1 MPLHRYIIR
10 SFLFISISLQ
20 TSCATAPWP
29 DDKVKGKNAEEKI
42 ENAKENHIEED
53 GSVETLKILYAT
65 QEQEV
70 NKLLIEGE
78 IAFKRKYLEE
88 AMDIYQRI
96 LRLSHN
102 HPKAMFALAEIEQ
115 FKKHTQKV
123 QEAESLYDQQKLDE
137 AKQIVHEVLL
147 ENPEFVDALIMSDK
161 IQTTNPQEKAGPP
174 TLVSKNKQPI
184 TLNFRDANIKVVFEA
199 LSNVTGINFIL
210 DSDIKNTTKATV
222 FIKNASVEEAIETVL
237 SSNGLLKKN
246 LTDKSALVYPNLKK
260 KTDEYQELMVRNFY
274 ITNTTAARIAD
285 MLRAVLKVKDVYV
298 DDRINMLVVRDTP
311 EVIRVAEKM
320 VAANDL
326 PDPEVMLDLE
336 IIEINRSRLQE
347 LGINYPSQLSI
358 SNRSTVTLE
367 ALLND
372 VTERNTIVTSYNGI
386 SPSLIF
392 RKTTGDINILSN
404 PRIRV
409 KNNEKAHIEVGDKIP
424 LITTTVVSGNAT
436 SSAQSIQYLD
446 VGLKLDIQ
454 PKVSIDNYVNIQLG
468 LQVNSLGNQVTTING
483 APVFQIGSRNA
494 NTVLRLKD
502 GETQILGGLISDDER
517 ESANKL
523 PGLGDIPFLG
533 RLFSNNSKNKQKTE
547 IVLVVTP
554 HIISNIKRPEAK
566 ITEHWTGTDTH
577 ITDKPLLSFPSK
589 NHEKDNQI
597 SRSNPVEET
606 KQEDSLSEQPPIIEA
621 KDNDANKRDQVEKT
635 TTNIDVTPSINSQP
649 SGAFTQDINS
659 LSKPIQSIE
668 LDSKK

>member
-10 SFLFISISLQ
+10 LILFISISLQ

-42 ENAKENHIEED
+42 ENAKENHIDED
-53 GSVETLKILYAT
+53 GSVESLKTLYAT

-70 NKLLIEGE
+70 NNLLNEGE
-78 IAFKRKYLEE
+78 LAYKRQYFEE
-88 AMDIYQRI
+88 AIDIYQRV
-96 LRLSHN
+96 LKLSPN
-102 HPKAMFALAEIEQ
+102 HPKALLALEEIEQ
-115 FKKHTQKV
+115 NKQHAQII
-123 QEAESLYDQQKLDE
+123 QQAESLYDQQKFDE
-137 AKQIVHEVLL
+137 AKQKVHEVLL
-147 ENPEFVDALIMSDK
+147 ENPFFTDALILSDK
-161 IQTTNPQEKAGPP
+161 ILTTKPEEQAGPP
-174 TLVSKNKQPI
+174 KLVSKNKQPI

-210 DSDIKNTTKATV
+210 DSDIKSNTKATV

-246 LTDKSALVYPNLKK
+246 LTNKSALVYPNLKK
-260 KTDEYQELMVRNFY
+260 KTDEYQDLVVRNFY

-326 PDPEVMLDLE
+326 ADPEVMLDLE
-336 IIEINRSRLQE
+336 VIEINRTRLQE
-347 LGINYPSQLSI
+347 LGIVYPSQLSV
-358 SNRSTVTLE
+358 SNRSTITLE
-367 ALLND
+367 ALLNN
-372 VTERNTIVTSYNGI
+372 VTERNTIVTSYNGL

-446 VGLKLDIQ
+446 VGLKLDLQ
-454 PKVSIDNYVNIQLG
+454 PRVSIDNYVNIQLS

-533 RLFSNNSKNKQKTE
+533 RIFSNNSKNKQKTE

-589 NHEKDNQI
+589 SHDIDNQI
-597 SRSNPVEET
+597 NRSNPVEEI
-606 KQEDSLSEQPPIIEA
+606 KQEDSIPEQPSIES
-621 KDNDANKRDQVEKT
+621 KDKDTKKRDQVEKT

-649 SGAFTQDINS
+649 GGAFTQDINA
-659 LSKPIQSIE
+659 LSKPIQSIG

>member
-1 MPLHRYIIR
+1 
-10 SFLFISISLQ
+10 
-20 TSCATAPWP
+20 
-29 DDKVKGKNAEEKI
+29 
-42 ENAKENHIEED
+42 
-53 GSVETLKILYAT
+53 
-65 QEQEV
+65 
-70 NKLLIEGE
+70 
-78 IAFKRKYLEE
+78 
-88 AMDIYQRI
+88 
-96 LRLSHN
+96 
-102 HPKAMFALAEIEQ
+102 
-115 FKKHTQKV
+115 
-123 QEAESLYDQQKLDE
+123 
-137 AKQIVHEVLL
+137 
-147 ENPEFVDALIMSDK
+147 
-161 IQTTNPQEKAGPP
+161 
-174 TLVSKNKQPI
+174 
-184 TLNFRDANIKVVFEA
+184 
-199 LSNVTGINFIL
+199 
-210 DSDIKNTTKATV
+210 
-222 FIKNASVEEAIETVL
+222 
-237 SSNGLLKKN
+237 
-246 LTDKSALVYPNLKK
+246 
-260 KTDEYQELMVRNFY
+260 
-274 ITNTTAARIAD
+274 
-285 MLRAVLKVKDVYV
+285 
-298 DDRINMLVVRDTP
+298 
-311 EVIRVAEKM
+311 
-320 VAANDL
+320 
-326 PDPEVMLDLE
+326 VMLDLE

-372 VTERNTIVTSYNGI
+372 VTERNTIVTSYNGL

-454 PKVSIDNYVNIQLG
+454 PRVSIDNYVNIQLG

-589 NHEKDNQI
+589 RHDKDNQI
-597 SRSNPVEET
+597 NRSNPVEEM
-606 KQEDSLSEQPPIIEA
+606 KQEDSIPEQPPIES
-621 KDNDANKRDQVEKT
+621 KDKDTNKSDQVDKT
-635 TTNIDVTPSINSQP
+635 STNIDVTPSINTQP
-649 SGAFTQDINS
+649 GGTLTQDINA

>member
-1 MPLHRYIIR
+1 MLLNRYLVR
-10 SFLFISISLQ
+10 STILISISLL

-29 DDKVKGKNAEEKI
+29 DNKVEGKNAEEKI
-42 ENAKENHIEED
+42 GNAKENHIEED
-53 GSVETLKILYAT
+53 GSVETLQALYAT
-65 QEQEV
+65 QDEEI
-70 NKLLIEGE
+70 NKLLKEAE
-78 IAFKRKYLEE
+78 IAYEKKYFDE
-88 AMDIYQRI
+88 AIDTYQRV
-96 LRLSHN
+96 LKLSPN
-102 HPKAMFALAEIEQ
+102 HPKALLVLEEIEQ
-115 FKKHTQKV
+115 NKQHAQRI
-123 QEAESLYDQQKLDE
+123 QEAESLYDQQKFDE
-137 AKQIVHEVLL
+137 AKQKVHEVLL
-147 ENPEFVDALIMSDK
+147 ENPFFTDALILSDK
-161 IQTTNPQEKAGPP
+161 ILTTKPDEQAGPP
-174 TLVSKNKQPI
+174 NLVSKNKQPI

-210 DSDIKNTTKATV
+210 DSDIKNNTKATV

-246 LTDKSALVYPNLKK
+246 LTNKSALIYPNLKK
-260 KTDEYQELMVRNFY
+260 KTDEYQELVVRNFY
-274 ITNTTAARIAD
+274 ITNTTAARISD

-326 PDPEVMLDLE
+326 ADPEVMLDLE

-367 ALLND
+367 ALLNN
-372 VTERNTIVTSYNGI
+372 VTERNTIVTSYNGL

-446 VGLKLDIQ
+446 VGLKLDLQ
-454 PKVSIDNYVNIQLG
+454 PRVSIDNYVNIQLG

-533 RLFSNNSKNKQKTE
+533 RLFSNTSKNKQKTE

-554 HIISNIKRPEAK
+554 HIINNIKRPEAK
-566 ITEHWTGTDTH
+566 ITEHWTGTETH
-577 ITDKPLLSFPSK
+577 ITDKPLLSFPTKS
-589 NHEKDNQI
+589 HGKDNQI
-597 SRSNPVEET
+597 NRSNPVEEM
-606 KQEDSLSEQPPIIEA
+606 KQEDSIPEQPPIES
-621 KDNDANKRDQVEKT
+621 KDKDTNKSDQADKAS
-635 TTNIDVTPSINSQP
+635 TNIDVTPSINTQP
-649 SGAFTQDINS
+649 GGTLTQDINA